1 MSFEIVAHRGASG
14 DAPENT
20 LAAIRLA
27 WAQQADAAE
36 IDVRLTADGQIV
48 AFHDPRTLRTTG
60 QDLAIAKS
68 TLADLKSLDAGRW
81 KGEEWIGERI
91 PTLTEILAAVPD
103 GKRLFVEI
111 KCGKEIIPEFLR
123 ILEQTQTTQ
132 KVVAIA
138 YGFNVLAELK
148 RQHPEVTA
156 LQILRLSKNPKT
168 KQEGSPTLVE
178 WIEPMKSAGLDGF
191 DLGITKLLDASA
203 SRNLIAQGF
212 QLAAWTIND
221 PAEARRLLEIGV
233 RSITTDLPGHLRQ
246 ELTLPDRDH
255 DQTAPVAMG
264 EG

>member
-1 MSFEIVAHRGASG
+1 MGFEIVAHRGASG

-60 QDLAIAKS
+60 DDLAIAKT
-68 TLADLKSLDAGRW
+68 TLADLKTLDAGLW

-91 PTLTEILAAVPD
+91 PTLTEVLAAVPD

-123 ILEQTQTTQ
+123 ILNQTQTTER
-132 KVVAIA
+132 VVAIG

-156 LQILRLSKNPKT
+156 LQVLRLCKNPKT
-168 KQEGSPTLVE
+168 QQEGSTTLAE
-178 WIEPMKSAGLDGF
+178 WIEPVKNAGLDGF
-191 DLGITKLLDASA
+191 DLGIAQLLSESV

-221 PAEARRLLEIGV
+221 PAEARRLREIGV
-233 RSITTDLPGHLRQ
+233 TSITTDLPGHLRQ
-246 ELTLPDRDH
+246 ELALPNQ
-255 DQTAPVAMG
+255 DQPAPVAMG